1 MLKRYE
7 NFLKEFDGALS
18 KYFEL
23 HKKYIKCKK
32 GCTDCCTKGEFPFS
46 RLEAEY
52 LMQAFVNLPK
62 DVKDDIRRNIIILK
76 EDKLKSKEKRF
87 TYTCPFLVNSE
98 CALYPQRGIICRT
111 YGLAC
116 LQKDGKVKLPNCAE
130 TGLNYREIYNSKTK
144 ELNLSDPVMQDLKID
159 NCLRSSLA
167 EKYELE
173 CGEIRPLIDWF

>member
-7 NFLKEFDGALS
+7 KFLEEFDTALT

-23 HKKYIKCKK
+23 HKQYIKCKK
-32 GCTDCCTKGEFPFS
+32 GCTDCCMKGEYPYS

-52 LMQAFVNLPK
+52 LMQGFVNLPK
-62 DVKDDIRRNIIILK
+62 DIKDDIRRNIIILK
-76 EDKLKSKEKRF
+76 DQKLQNKEPRF
-87 TYTCPFLVNSE
+87 NYTCPFLVNSE
-98 CALYPQRGIICRT
+98 CALYTHRGIVCRT

-116 LQKDGKVKLPNCAE
+116 LQTDGTVKLPNC
-130 TGLNYREIYNSKTK
+130 TSMGLNYSEFYNAKTK
-144 ELNLSDPVMQDLKID
+144 EVTLPNPIKQDLKID

-167 EKYELE
+167 EKFELE

>member
-1 MLKRYE
+1 MLTRYE
-7 NFLKEFDGALS
+7 NFLKEFDGALA

-23 HKKYIKCKK
+23 HKQYIKCKK
-32 GCTDCCTKGEFPFS
+32 ECTDCCTRGEFPYS

-52 LMQAFVNLPK
+52 LMQAFVDLPK

-76 EDKLKSKEKRF
+76 EEKLKHKGERY
-87 TYTCPFLVNSE
+87 TYTCPFLVNSQ
-98 CALYPQRGIICRT
+98 CALYSHRGIVCRT

-116 LQKDGKVKLPNCAE
+116 LQKDGKVKLPDCAAM
-130 TGLNYREIYNSKTK
+130 GKNYSEFYDEKTK
-144 ELNLSDPVMQDLKID
+144 LVSIPDPVKQDFKID
-159 NCLRSSLA
+159 SCLRSSLA

>member
-7 NFLKEFDGALS
+7 KFLEEFDGALL

-23 HKKYIKCKK
+23 HKDYIKCKK
-32 GCTDCCTKGEFPFS
+32 GCTDCCIKGEYPYS

-52 LMQAFVNLPK
+52 LMQEFMNLPK
-62 DVKDDIRRNIIILK
+62 DIKDDIRRNIIIIK
-76 EDKLKSKEKRF
+76 EEKLKHKDERF
-87 TYTCPFLVNSE
+87 TYTCPFLVNSQ
-98 CALYPQRGIICRT
+98 CSVYSHRGIDCRT

-116 LQKDGKVKLPNCAE
+116 LQQDGKVKLPNCA
-130 TGLNYREIYNSKTK
+130 TLGLNYSELYNPKTK
-144 ELNLSDPVMQDLKID
+144 ELNITDPIKQDLRID
-159 NCLRSSLA
+159 HCLRSPLA

>member
-7 NFLKEFDGALS
+7 KFLEEFDMALA

-23 HKKYIKCKK
+23 HKQYLKCKK
-32 GCTDCCTKGEFPFS
+32 GCTDCCMKGEYPYS

-52 LMQAFVNLPK
+52 LMQGFVDLPK
-62 DVKDDIRRNIIILK
+62 NVKDEIRRNIIILK
-76 EDKLKSKEKRF
+76 DQKLKNKDARF
-87 TYTCPFLVNSE
+87 NYTCPFLIKSE
-98 CALYPQRGIICRT
+98 CALYARRGIVCRT

-116 LQKDGKVKLPNCAE
+116 LQEDGKVKLPHC
-130 TGLNYREIYNSKTK
+130 TTLGLNYSQFYNPKTK
-144 ELNLSDPVMQDLKID
+144 EVTLPNPIKQDLKID

>member
-7 NFLKEFDGALS
+7 KFLEEFDGALS

-23 HKKYIKCKK
+23 HKDYIKCKK
-32 GCTDCCTKGEFPFS
+32 GCTDCCIKGEYPYS

-52 LMQAFVNLPK
+52 LMQEFMNLPK
-62 DVKDDIRRNIIILK
+62 DIKDDIRRNIIIIK
-76 EDKLKSKEKRF
+76 EEKLKHKGERF
-87 TYTCPFLVNSE
+87 TYTCPFLVNSQ
-98 CALYPQRGIICRT
+98 CSVYSHRGIDCRT

-116 LQKDGKVKLPNCAE
+116 LQQDGKVKLPNCA
-130 TGLNYREIYNSKTK
+130 TLGLNYSELYNPKTK
-144 ELNLSDPVMQDLKID
+144 ELNITDPIKQDLRID
-159 NCLRSSLA
+159 HCLRSPLA